1 MYIRRV
7 GDIIAQSAV
16 SKFLFL
22 QLSLFA
28 DKQVKAEIRIT
39 NEEWSSELLDEKS
52 EKYKTLAGEIRTAV
66 CIQCLI
72 CYLCTTSCYFIPFVE
87 IMNVHCDLIV
97 I

>member
-7 GDIIAQSAV
+7 GVIVEQSAV

-22 QLSLFA
+22 QLSLFI

-72 CYLCTTSCYFIPFVE
+72 RYLLTSCY
-87 IMNVHCDLIV
+87 V
-97 I
+97 ILSICRNNECTM